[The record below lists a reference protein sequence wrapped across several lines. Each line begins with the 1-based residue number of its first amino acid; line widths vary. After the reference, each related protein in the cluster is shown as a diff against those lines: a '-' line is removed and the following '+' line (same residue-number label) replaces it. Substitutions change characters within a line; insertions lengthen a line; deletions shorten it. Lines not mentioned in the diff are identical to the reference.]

1 MCIAHPAGRPREPKW
16 GAYSGVFGRIRAA
29 GGARA
34 TRPCGRR
41 GRRLKPAAEYARR
54 ARARL
59 SSCPASR
66 CAPAETW
73 GRDGHP
79 VLPVPLLHTRFC
91 NNLPELFCT
100 WQCVS
105 MCSRCSTPMV
115 GSGRGVEDASFP
127 RHPYHACLECPFRGA
142 RRRSSISCQ
151 VFCASNAWPGIYD
164 RLSHGSNNPMVRL
177 RVETVFLN
185 LCLSSCAVL
194 RSSRYWL

>member
-1 MCIAHPAGRPREPKW
+1 MHIAFLVHRSAAALLRVLSYTRPR
-16 GAYSGVFGRIRAA
+16 
-29 GGARA
+29 
-34 TRPCGRR
+34 TR
-41 GRRLKPAAEYARR
+41 KSAI
-54 ARARL
+54 
-59 SSCPASR
+59 SSHLFYIHNF
-66 CAPAETW
+66 
-73 GRDGHP
+73 RDGHP